1 MRIGGMWRFAVLA
14 SLALLVSGQLCM
26 ITTCVPRLAQLRTAE
41 HACCSGPAGADAPAA
56 PVHAG
61 AMPCDQLSSLADAPS
76 LDAPSPVPVAVF
88 DSEAFAALEA
98 PAPATAAV
106 RTCDTGPPPGRTGSA
121 PAGLRA
127 PPIA

>member
-41 HACCSGPAGADAPAA
+41 HACCSTPVGADGPVAPAR
-56 PVHAG
+56 AG

-76 LDAPSPVPVAVF
+76 LDAPSPIPVAMLTN
-88 DSEAFAALEA
+88 EAPAVLEA
-98 PAPATAAV
+98 PAPAEAAA
-106 RTCDTGPPPGRTGSA
+106 RACDTGPPPGRTGPA